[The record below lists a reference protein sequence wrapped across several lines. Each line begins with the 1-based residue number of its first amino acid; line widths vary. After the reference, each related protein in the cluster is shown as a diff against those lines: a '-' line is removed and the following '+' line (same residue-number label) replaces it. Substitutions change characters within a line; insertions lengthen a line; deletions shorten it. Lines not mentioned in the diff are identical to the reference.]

1 MAWLID
7 TCTFLHLISNTER
20 VPGHLLA
27 RLENETLYVSVI
39 CLWEILIK
47 HGKGLLRID
56 AGGTTVTAF
65 WQAQCS
71 ALALETLTVDAEA
84 IRHLEHLPPLHKD
97 PFDRLL
103 ICQAIEHG
111 LGIVTPDQS
120 IRQYP
125 IKTLWD

>member
-20 VPGHLLA
+20 VPSHLLA
-27 RLENETLYVSVI
+27 RLENDTLYVSVI

-56 AGGTTVTAF
+56 TGGTTVTAF
-65 WQAQCS
+65 WRAQCS
-71 ALALETLTVDAEA
+71 ALALKILAVDAEA
-84 IRHLEHLPPLHKD
+84 IRHLEQLPPLHKD

-111 LGIVTPDQS
+111 LAIVTPDQH
-120 IRQYP
+120 IRRYP
-125 IKTLWD
+125 IKTIWD